1 LSFWAQRITQNASL
15 NLVYVSDTDVVH
27 SWRLVLGLETPPSRI
42 FYCIG
47 LALRAALRFFGITL
61 KIINKLINSIQ

>member
-1 LSFWAQRITQNASL
+1 MQSITEAVLSFWAQRITQNASL

-42 FYCIG
+42 FIV
-47 LALRAALRFFGITL
+47 LAWP
-61 KIINKLINSIQ
+61 